1 MCVYIER
8 TMSCN
13 KCLEP
18 VPSYK
23 HYKGLFP
30 LCVYLNY
37 DFVIM
42 SSHCKLLG
50 FFFQHVIPQTLLD
63 HYVSMTEPAK
73 AQTIDTEIVRHCA
86 FSLPAVALTLGRKNW
101 PCLRDTYELLT
112 SDMQVGQ

>member
-1 MCVYIER
+1 
-8 TMSCN
+8 
-13 KCLEP
+13 
-18 VPSYK
+18 
-23 HYKGLFP
+23 
-30 LCVYLNY
+30 
-37 DFVIM
+37 M
-42 SSHCKLLG
+42 SSHCKLLL